1 MSQFR
6 NLFVE
11 FSGDPSNDK
20 ELYKRYCS
28 SEKFEPLSLS
38 DEVIHFVEI
47 AALEAAQREM
57 QQEIDDLKKSYNEL
71 KKQLS
76 VDYQYQEIERLKYE
90 NEVYVSL
97 TEPRIEN
104 LTSALKV
111 AEDALEISK
120 CKTWHRFNSQGNWT
134 LDIHDDKECVKCKA
148 LDKIQ
153 IIKKGLG

>member
-47 AALEAAQREM
+47 AALEAAQK
-57 QQEIDDLKKSYNEL
+57 EIEQLKSIFSVQLDILEQN
-71 KKQLS
+71 KQL
-76 VDYQYQEIERLKYE
+76 
-90 NEVYVSL
+90 
-97 TEPRIEN
+97 TA
-104 LTSALKV
+104 ALKV
-111 AEDALEISK
+111 AEDAIEREMKWRTVKYCTNDGLDNLREALNEIQK
-120 CKTWHRFNSQGNWT
+120 
-134 LDIHDDKECVKCKA
+134 
-148 LDKIQ
+148 
-153 IIKKGLG
+153 IKKGLG

>member
-28 SEKFEPLSLS
+28 SENFEPLSLS
-38 DEVIHFVEI
+38 DEVIHYVEI
-47 AALEAAQREM
+47 AALEAAQKEM

-111 AEDALEISK
+111 AEDALEKYKDSAFDIDGKVYKVGSK
-120 CKTWHRFNSQGNWT
+120 AA
-134 LDIHDDKECVKCKA
+134 EA
-148 LDKIQ
+148 LAEIQ
-153 IIKKGLG
+153 KIKKGLG